1 MKYIVI
7 VSLIV
12 LLSVNAFAQKG
23 YGGISWNI
31 SVPTEELKDFIDE
44 TSFRGFGIE
53 FRSFI
58 TKHLSVGG
66 VTGWNIMD
74 QRLSGTFELPNGA
87 ITGTQI
93 RYLNSFPIMFTSH
106 LHIGSPRSAIRPYLG
121 IGVGTYYIVERFEIG
136 VNLFEANNWHFGV
149 APEVG
154 ILFPTDY
161 VSIMTSLKLN
171 VAFESGS
178 SITRDAKEFSYWG
191 INIGIL
197 FPTY

>member
-1 MKYIVI
+1 MKYII
-7 VSLIV
+7 VVFMII
-12 LLSVNAFAQKG
+12 LLCTSAFAQKG

-31 SVPTEELKDFIDE
+31 SVPTEDLKDFIDE

-58 TKHLSVGG
+58 TKHISIGG

-74 QRLSGTFELPNGA
+74 QRLSGTFELENGA

-93 RYLNSFPIMFTSH
+93 RYLNSFPIMLTSH
-106 LHIGSPRSAIRPYLG
+106 LHIGSPRAAIRPYIGLG
-121 IGVGTYYIVERFEIG
+121 AGAYYITERFEIG
-136 VNLFEANNWHFGV
+136 VNLFEESNWKFGI
-149 APEVG
+149 APEIG
-154 ILFPTDY
+154 FLFPTDY
-161 VSIMTSLKLN
+161 VSIMTSLKYN
-171 VAFESGS
+171 QAFESGE
-178 SITRDAKEFSYWG
+178 SISKESRSTSYWG